1 MKRYLTLL
9 LAAIGAFTILKF
21 FYDTYRLQKDATGYL
36 ASCEKVKVGMTLE
49 EAKKIMGDYNY
60 YERANRSEIWTFYNN
75 EKTKQYFLTYP
86 APFAASEGTWIHF
99 DPETQLVI
107 GVTCGEK

>member
-1 MKRYLTLL
+1 MGTWLN
-9 LAAIGAFTILKF
+9 
-21 FYDTYRLQKDATGYL
+21 
-36 ASCEKVKVGMTLE
+36 CEKVKVGMTLE
-49 EAKKIMGDYNY
+49 AAKKLMGDYNY

-75 EKTKQYFLTYP
+75 EKAKQYFLTYP